1 MAKEIEAEY
10 AKRLN
15 ARSGPSDNASK
26 ELSDLDARIAR
37 LKARLAARIK
47 TWSQMR
53 FSLPSIGRRTRDVS
67 YSAPLASAAKSA
79 LILSILSKAAAMY
92 TKKIE
97 EGLSGDPKLR
107 LWPG

>member
-1 MAKEIEAEY
+1 MLRGK
-10 AKRLN
+10 
-15 ARSGPSDNASK
+15 P
-26 ELSDLDARIAR
+26 
-37 LKARLAARIK
+37 
-47 TWSQMR
+47 
-53 FSLPSIGRRTRDVS
+53 IGHNR
-67 YSAPLASAAKSA
+67 